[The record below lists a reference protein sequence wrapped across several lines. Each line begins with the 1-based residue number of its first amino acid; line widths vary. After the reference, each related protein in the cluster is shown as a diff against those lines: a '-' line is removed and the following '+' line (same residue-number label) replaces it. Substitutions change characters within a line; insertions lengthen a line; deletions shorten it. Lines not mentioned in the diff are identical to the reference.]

1 MVAEFLDKINSIAT
15 NWTTKILNYFILT
28 ETHSIQMRR
37 IKLIVSLSLLISL
50 ISILMVV
57 GFLILEVNFS
67 NDNHDNSFV
76 EHISVENNSM
86 ENNSVESPA
95 PLNIVSRREWNA
107 MNSSGSLDK
116 LKLPVEKVI
125 LAHSITSECD
135 IKARN

>member
-1 MVAEFLDKINSIAT
+1 
-15 NWTTKILNYFILT
+15 
-28 ETHSIQMRR
+28 MRR

-86 ENNSVESPA
+86 VHDFVEHVSVENNSVESPA

-107 MNSSGSLDK
+107 INSSDSLNE

-125 LAHSITSECD
+125 LAHSITSGCD
-135 IKARN
+135 TKASN

>member
-1 MVAEFLDKINSIAT
+1 
-15 NWTTKILNYFILT
+15 
-28 ETHSIQMRR
+28 MRR

-67 NDNHDNSFV
+67 NDNHD
-76 EHISVENNSM
+76 SVENNSM
-86 ENNSVESPA
+86 VHDFVEHVSVENNSVENNSVESPA

-107 MNSSGSLDK
+107 MNSSDSLNE

-135 IKARN
+135 TKARN